1 MSWATR
7 FRIVAGVARRLLYL
21 QEETSLPVERIIH
34 RDIKASNILLNE
46 KLNPKII
53 SFLLLVIKV

>member
-21 QEETSLPVERIIH
+21 QEEASERIIH